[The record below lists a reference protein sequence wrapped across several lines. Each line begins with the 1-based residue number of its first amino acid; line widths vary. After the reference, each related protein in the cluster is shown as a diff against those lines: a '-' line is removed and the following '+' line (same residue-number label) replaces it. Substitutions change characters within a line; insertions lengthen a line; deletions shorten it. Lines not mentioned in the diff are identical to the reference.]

1 MYARKRDMMESMLSN
16 AIIALHGSIPAKT
29 QLSLNPK
36 SNKSYFCPV
45 CLIDILPF
53 QQIRDT
59 EFREMFCYQFKM
71 DVCKQIVNRLN
82 NESNMDSFTK
92 ANCKYRNL

>member
-1 MYARKRDMMESMLSN
+1 MCVKINKDVCNACKKKRYDGEHVVKCNNCLTWQHSSCTKLT
-16 AIIALHGSIPAKT
+16 KT

-53 QQIRDT
+53 QQ
-59 EFREMFCYQFKM
+59 M
-71 DVCKQIVNRLN
+71 
-82 NESNMDSFTK
+82 
-92 ANCKYRNL
+92 